1 MPLLDQGAHLYSFA
15 VVADTHLNQSDL
27 DSNSPFKVNRRANN
41 RLRHVIEDLNQ
52 RDLVLVIHLGDVVH
66 PVPSMGDLYVESSK
80 RFFEQFKQ
88 LKHPFHLIPGNH
100 DVGDKPIEWGPAAT
114 VRDEFLQAWSANFGV
129 HYFHQTHRGVHFIG
143 INAQLPG
150 SALAMEGEQKQWLE
164 ALLENIRGQRIFLCS
179 HYPPYLLHPNE
190 PEHYDNFAPVSRQ
203 WLLSL
208 LCEYRVEALFCG
220 HVHQYWFNR
229 FAQTQCHLLPS
240 TAFTRQ
246 DYSEM
251 FRIQSGVEHGRN
263 DDKKLGYLLVH
274 IYEHGHGIEI
284 VRTSGRESLAQN
296 SSQKNTQKNVQASCT
311 PLQKSP
317 AFANFHGAF
326 GFDLRHD
333 WLEVTQI
340 PPSGGLDEFDRK
352 SVRND
357 YPLLALLDMGI
368 RRLRLPLA
376 DFTDPFRRQRLSELQ
391 SLGFRYRFWSFGAPD
406 AATRELIGKHPE
418 LVGAWEICYPI
429 RRVADLDKTIF
440 ALARQCE
447 FEMIF
452 SPLRSKRDIVD
463 AGKKY
468 YHVINHG
475 FTLDDAELLK
485 IWFESEQSARFG
497 KYLLRVAFDENIG
510 DVVAFARTQSQ
521 PGAPKAAFQL
531 CLGANDPAHN
541 IDDDAWLCRRLAEA
555 VVHAHCGCVI
565 YCDTFVDNDRG
576 YFPHGGVVD
585 RLYNPRAGMMLV
597 QHLHILLADLP
608 EGQVFACEKMED
620 AAEDFTYAFGVFNLS
635 SNENT
640 RLLCVPREPLQKKRA
655 TETLRRCLQGA
666 RWDVLDLVSGE
677 IADSESASHAMID
690 TTINGGFPFV
700 LLR

>member
-1 MPLLDQGAHLYSFA
+1 MIDQGAYLFSFA
-15 VVADTHLNQSDL
+15 VIADTHLNQNDL
-27 DSNSPFKVNRRANN
+27 DSNSPFEVNRRANN
-41 RLRHVIEDLNQ
+41 RLRHVIEDLNR
-52 RDLVLVIHLGDVVH
+52 RDLALIIHLGDVVH

-100 DVGDKPIEWGPAAT
+100 DVGDKPIEWGPATT
-114 VRDEFLQAWSANFGV
+114 VRDEFLQAWSTNFGA
-129 HYFHQTHRGVHFIG
+129 HYFHQVYRGIHFIG

-150 SALAMEGEQKQWLE
+150 SALAMEFEQKQWLE

-190 PEHYDNFAPVSRQ
+190 SEHYDNFAPVSRQ

-208 LCEYRVEALFCG
+208 LREYRVEALFCG

-229 FAQTQCHLLPS
+229 FAQTQCYLLPS

-263 DDKKLGYLLVH
+263 DNKKLGYLLVH
-274 IYEHGHGIEI
+274 MYEHGHGVEI
-284 VRTSGRESLAQN
+284 VRTSGRESLTRN
-296 SSQKNTQKNVQASCT
+296 PSRKNTQKNVQT
-311 PLQKSP
+311 NRTTLQKSP

-368 RRLRLPLA
+368 RRLRLPLV
-376 DFTDPFRRQRLSELQ
+376 DFIDPFRRQRLIELQ
-391 SLGFRYRFWSFGAPD
+391 SLGFCYRFCSFGVPD
-406 AATRELIGKHPE
+406 AATRELIGKHRE

-429 RRVADLDKTIF
+429 RHVANLDETF
-440 ALARQCE
+440 FTLAQQCE
-447 FEMIF
+447 IEVIF

-463 AGKKY
+463 AGKIY

-475 FTLDDAELLK
+475 FTLDDAALLK
-485 IWFESEQSARFG
+485 TWFESKYATRFG
-497 KYLLRVAFDENIG
+497 KYLLRVSFNENIG
-510 DVVAFARTQSQ
+510 DAMAFARVQSQ
-521 PGAPKAAFQL
+521 QGAPKAAFQL
-531 CLGANDPAHN
+531 RLSANDPAHN

-555 VVHAHCGCVI
+555 VVYAHCGCVI
-565 YCDTFVDNDRG
+565 HCDTFADNDRG
-576 YFPHGGVVD
+576 YFPHAGVVD
-585 RLYNPRAGMMLV
+585 RLYNPRTGMMLV

-608 EGQVFACEKMED
+608 EGTVFACEKMED
-620 AAEDFTYAFGVFNLS
+620 VAENFPDDFDVFDLS

-640 RLLCVPREPLQKKRA
+640 RLLCVPREPLQKNCGVGM
-655 TETLRRCLQGA
+655 LRRCLQGA

-677 IADSESASHAMID
+677 ITNSKSANQSVID
-690 TTINGGFPFV
+690 TAIDGGFPFV